1 MPLPRLTY
9 PLKSRRLL
17 LRPIGLDDVP
27 AVVAYRS
34 LPDVCRYVPFDPMD
48 AGAVRARVLGQWS
61 QTQIEAEG
69 DALILGVE
77 LSATGELVGDM
88 MLAWRSEGNRCGEL
102 GYVVNP
108 AYRGHG
114 YATEASH
121 RLLHVAFDELGW
133 HRVEARV
140 IADNTD
146 SARLAERLGMRR
158 EAHFIEHEWFKGR
171 WIDELMF
178 AVLDREW
185 AEQHGAGSPAVD
197 GCPAEA
203 ESG

>member
-1 MPLPRLTY
+1 
-9 PLKSRRLL
+9 
-17 LRPIGLDDVP
+17 VP

-48 AGAVRARVLGQWS
+48 ADTVRARVLGQWS
-61 QTQIEAEG
+61 HTQIETEG

-77 LSATGELVGDM
+77 LRPTGELVGDM
-88 MLAWRSEGNRCGEL
+88 MLAWRSEAHRGGEL

-108 AYRGHG
+108 AHRGHG

-140 IADNTD
+140 IAENTE
-146 SARLAERLGMRR
+146 SVLLAERLGMRR
-158 EAHFIEHEWFKGR
+158 EAQFVEHEWFKGR

-178 AVLDREW
+178 GLLDREW
-185 AEQHGAGSPAVD
+185 QAMHGSTSNGVE
-197 GCPAEA
+197 GCPVA
-203 ESG
+203 